1 MVNHNADYGMD
12 AGGPANG
19 PVEQA
24 QVKWFNTE
32 KGFGFVK
39 IAGAERDAF
48 LHISAVQQAGIQTV
62 NPDMEL
68 RCRLGSG
75 PKGPVVEEILEVV
88 SEGTPGGGF
97 GGPTRRDSGYNQGGY
112 GGGGDR
118 FDQDHD
124 TGPTSYEDAEGS
136 DLGGTVKWF
145 NPEKGFGFIVPD
157 DGEKDI
163 FIHKSVLRRCGLE
176 SLEPGQKVSMKVVPA
191 PKGRE
196 ANWISVAG

>member
-1 MVNHNADYGMD
+1 MSNHNADFGVD
-12 AGGPANG
+12 AGG

-39 IAGAERDAF
+39 IEGADRDAF

-62 NPDMEL
+62 NPDMEI
-68 RCRLGSG
+68 RCRLGDG
-75 PKGPVVEEILEVV
+75 PKGPVVEQILEVIN
-88 SEGTPGGGF
+88 EGTPGGSF
-97 GGPTRRDSGYNQGGY
+97 SGGPRRDGPPRDMGRPAY
-112 GGGGDR
+112 D
-118 FDQDHD
+118 DH
-124 TGPTSYEDAEGS
+124 GPQSYEEAEGS

-145 NPEKGFGFIVPD
+145 NPEKGFGFVVPD

-176 SLEPGQKVSMKVVPA
+176 LLEPGQKVSMKVVPA

-196 ANWISVAG
+196 ANWISVG

>member
-1 MVNHNADYGMD
+1 MANHNAEFGVD
-12 AGGPANG
+12 AGG

-68 RCRLGSG
+68 RCRLGTG

-97 GGPTRRDSGYNQGGY
+97 GGPRRDTGRDVGRDSGGGY
-112 GGGGDR
+112 GGGYAA
-118 FDQDHD
+118 DHD
-124 TGPTSYEDAEGS
+124 DHGPASYEEAEGT

-163 FIHKSVLRRCGLE
+163 FVHKSVLRRCGIE
-176 SLEPGQKVSMKVVPA
+176 VLEPGQKVSMKVVPA

-196 ANWISVAG
+196 ANWVTITG

>member
-1 MVNHNADYGMD
+1 MSNHNADFSADSG
-12 AGGPANG
+12 G

-39 IAGAERDAF
+39 IEGADRDAF

-68 RCRLGSG
+68 RCRLGDG
-75 PKGPVVEEILEVV
+75 PKGPVVEQILEVIN
-88 SEGTPGGGF
+88 EGTPGGSF
-97 GGPTRRDSGYNQGGY
+97 NGGPRRDGPSRDMGRPAY
-112 GGGGDR
+112 D
-118 FDQDHD
+118 DH
-124 TGPTSYEDAEGS
+124 GPQSYDEAEGS

-145 NPEKGFGFIVPD
+145 NPEKGFGFVVPD

-176 SLEPGQKVSMKVVPA
+176 LLEPGQKVNMKVVPA

-196 ANWISVAG
+196 ANWITVG